1 MCWPPTATVPAP
13 LPAKMCTGLRAQLL
27 RCGHIGQLALP
38 GLRADKAPV
47 VAGGLSVLL
56 AIFHT
61 LQLQAM
67 VPAQGALRIGVLHSL
82 CTPTA

>member
-1 MCWPPTATVPAP
+1 VQGQARPSLGDLAGDVVADQC
-13 LPAKMCTGLRAQLL
+13 GQLL

>member
-1 MCWPPTATVPAP
+1 MSVSQSSSLLHLHSTP
-13 LPAKMCTGLRAQLL
+13 GYL

-56 AIFHT
+56 ALFHT

-82 CTPTA
+82 CNPTG